1 MAQSQNSQG
10 GSRMDVS
17 QSSQIGKGRNKRFWT
32 KEEEWALVHG
42 LLELSADPQWKTE
55 GNFKGGYLVKLEK
68 MMTAK
73 CPGSGLKAYP
83 HIDSKTKW
91 FRDKY
96 NVLME
101 MFRTSGFTWDDTT
114 KMIKC
119 ERQCYDDFCKNH
131 KHAKGLW
138 GVPFPFLDE
147 LGKIFGADRATGA
160 SYEDY
165 VEAVD
170 NLHND
175 NETID
180 LDKDGEDEEEEE
192 DESVHSAQPSPQL
205 SKRARREKTSMGKGK
220 KRMSEVIDL
229 TSTFTNVSSNISG
242 FMSGMNS
249 HLETIASA
257 FTTTQQHEQV
267 IMAREL
273 HLDQKQKEL
282 DEKKKGLFNEVMK
295 IPGLTRVEA
304 MMAAKKLVSDE
315 SGLTIFYECPDDEW
329 KKDFIL
335 NLIHPDLPPF
345 N

>member
-1 MAQSQNSQG
+1 MHHSYFSRMEQSQNSQG
-10 GSRMDVS
+10 GGRMD
-17 QSSQIGKGRNKRFWT
+17 K
-32 KEEEWALVHG
+32 EEWALVHR
-42 LLELSADPQWKTE
+42 LLELSADPQWKAE
-55 GNFKGGYLVKLEK
+55 GNFKGGYLVKVKE
-68 MMTAK
+68 MMIAK

-83 HIDSKTKW
+83 DIDSKTKW

-101 MFRTSGFTWDDTT
+101 IFRTSGFTWDDTT

-119 ERQCYDDFCKNH
+119 ERQSYDDKNY
-131 KHAKGLW
+131 KHGKGLW

-147 LGKIFGADRATGA
+147 LGKIFGANRATGD
-160 SYEDY
+160 SCEDY
-165 VEAVD
+165 IEAVD

-175 NETID
+175 NEVID
-180 LDKDGEDEEEEE
+180 LDHKDGEDEEEEE
-192 DESVHSAQPSPQL
+192 D
-205 SKRARREKTSMGKGK
+205 
-220 KRMSEVIDL
+220 D
-229 TSTFTNVSSNISG
+229 
-242 FMSGMNS
+242 MNS

-267 IMAREL
+267 IMAHEL
-273 HLDQKQKEL
+273 HLDQKQKKL

-295 IPGLTRVEA
+295 ILGLPRVEA

-315 SGLTIFYECPDDEW
+315 SSLTIFYECPDDEW